1 MKNANKFHNLI
12 WKLKAGVSVAK
23 PEPPG
28 AAIFRAAPGE
38 TVLEPI
44 FLVGRNWEPKS
55 LLKRLRC
62 IFQES
67 KKEKPCSCIKHEFSS
82 IHKDKWKIK

>member
-28 AAIFRAAPGE
+28 AAHFMAAPGE

-44 FLVGRNWEPKS
+44 FFGRSE
-55 LLKRLRC
+55 LRPEVT
-62 IFQES
+62 FKASPLHLSGKQ
-67 KKEKPCSCIKHEFSS
+67 KGKALFLY
-82 IHKDKWKIK
+82 